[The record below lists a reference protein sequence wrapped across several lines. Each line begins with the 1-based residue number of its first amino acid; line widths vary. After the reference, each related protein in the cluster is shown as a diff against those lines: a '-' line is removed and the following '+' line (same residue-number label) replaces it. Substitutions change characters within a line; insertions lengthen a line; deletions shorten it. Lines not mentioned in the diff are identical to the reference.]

1 MATFALVLATA
12 IWGWSFVPVKEAMG
26 HTSPLWFLALRF
38 AIASILFLPL
48 FPRRARDWGQGFL
61 LGLFLFAGYAFQ
73 TWGLVYTTAQK
84 SGLITGLYVV
94 LVPPIAHIFGEKTPL
109 HTWVGMGIAAA
120 GVAILALGGG
130 EPLGPAGTGDF
141 LTVLG
146 AISYALYL
154 VFQGRWVGEGK
165 WHRLLLP
172 QFVAVGALSALGAA
186 ATGSVLLP
194 VTGVVWRTAASTA
207 VLASGVSFWL
217 LLWAQRRLPTAYA
230 ALVLALEPAFAA
242 LFGWWLLGETL
253 AGLQILGACLILAG
267 ILWPNLRGYS
277 GKATA
282 DAVE

>member
-1 MATFALVLATA
+1 MATLALFLATA

-38 AIASILFLPL
+38 AIASFIFLPL
-48 FPRRARDWGQGFL
+48 VPRRLRDWGQGFA

-84 SGLITGLYVV
+84 SGLITGLSVV
-94 LVPPIAHIFGEKTPL
+94 LVPPIAHLFGEKTPL
-109 HTWVGMGIAAA
+109 HTWLGMGIAAA
-120 GVAILALGGG
+120 GVVILTLGGG
-130 EPLGPAGTGDF
+130 EPLGPASTGDF

-154 VFQGRWVGEGK
+154 ALQGRWVGEGK

-172 QFVAVGALSALGAA
+172 QFVAVGALSALGAEA
-186 ATGSVLLP
+186 AGEITMP
-194 VTGVVWRTAASTA
+194 TGVVWRTAASTA
-207 VLASGVSFWL
+207 VLASGLSFWL
-217 LLWAQRRLPTAYA
+217 LLWAQRRLPTGYT

-253 AGLQILGACLILAG
+253 SGLQILGATLILLG
-267 ILWPNLRGYS
+267 ILWPNLW
-277 GKATA
+277 AL
-282 DAVE
+282 VERPAPEHREM

>member
-1 MATFALVLATA
+1 MATLALILATA

-26 HTSPLWFLALRF
+26 YTSPLWFLALRF
-38 AIASILFLPL
+38 AIASLLFLPL
-48 FPRRARDWGQGFL
+48 APRRLRDWRQGL
-61 LGLFLFAGYAFQ
+61 VLGAFLFAGYAFQ

-84 SGLITGLYVV
+84 SGLITGLSVV

-109 HTWVGMGIAAA
+109 HTWAGMGIAAA

-130 EPLGPAGTGDF
+130 GPLGPASFGDF

-154 VFQGRWVGEGK
+154 ALQGRWVGEGK

-172 QFVAVGALSALGAA
+172 QFVAVGGLSALGAA
-186 ATGSVLLP
+186 LAGEISFP
-194 VTGVVWRTAASTA
+194 TGVVWRTAASTA

-217 LLWAQRRLPTAYA
+217 LLWGQRHLPTGYA

-253 AGLQILGACLILAG
+253 VGLQILGAGLILLG
-267 ILWPNLRGYS
+267 ILWPNVCALL
-277 GKATA
+277 GKPTLQR
-282 DAVE
+282 VE

>member
-1 MATFALVLATA
+1 
-12 IWGWSFVPVKEAMG
+12 
-26 HTSPLWFLALRF
+26 
-38 AIASILFLPL
+38 
-48 FPRRARDWGQGFL
+48 
-61 LGLFLFAGYAFQ
+61 
-73 TWGLVYTTAQK
+73 
-84 SGLITGLYVV
+84 
-94 LVPPIAHIFGEKTPL
+94 
-109 HTWVGMGIAAA
+109 
-120 GVAILALGGG
+120 VAILALGGG
-130 EPLGPAGTGDF
+130 GPLGPAGTGDF

-172 QFVAVGALSALGAA
+172 QFVAVGALSAVGAA